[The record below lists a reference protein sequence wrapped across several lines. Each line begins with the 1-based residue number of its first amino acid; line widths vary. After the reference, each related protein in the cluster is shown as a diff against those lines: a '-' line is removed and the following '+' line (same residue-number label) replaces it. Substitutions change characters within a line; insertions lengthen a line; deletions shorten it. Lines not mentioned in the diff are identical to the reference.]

1 MAVNLE
7 FEPRGYRRLFI
18 MRRDLG
24 MSAGKLAAQVSHC
37 AEAYWLQKIRE
48 WHKAPEDGGTEVPV
62 EGSVNKE
69 VYDNYVEGA
78 IVKTIC
84 QARNKTH
91 LLRARD
97 AALSMNL
104 VEGKDF
110 GLIRD
115 NCLTELRPEED
126 DGRTITGIWFAPL
139 PDHVA
144 HKLSKKYQLYK

>member
-7 FEPRGYRRLFI
+7 FDPRGYRRLFI
-18 MRRDLG
+18 MRRDLN
-24 MSAGKLAAQVSHC
+24 MSPGKLAAQVSHC
-37 AEAYWLQKIRE
+37 AEAYWLQLIRS
-48 WHKAPEDGGTEVPV
+48 WHKPPEEDGTEVSV
-62 EGSVNKE
+62 EGNIDKDIYE
-69 VYDNYVEGA
+69 KYIDGA

-97 AALSMNL
+97 AALALDL

-115 NCLTELRPEED
+115 NCLTELKPEED

-139 PDHVA
+139 PDNIA

>member
-69 VYDNYVEGA
+69 VYDNYVVSPNDRTCTSQLTNGKKEVTLITCTNDSSNRV
-78 IVKTIC
+78 IVK
-84 QARNKTH
+84 AREQGT
-91 LLRARD
+91 
-97 AALSMNL
+97 
-104 VEGKDF
+104 
-110 GLIRD
+110 
-115 NCLTELRPEED
+115 
-126 DGRTITGIWFAPL
+126 
-139 PDHVA
+139 
-144 HKLSKKYQLYK
+144 